1 MTMLLLTT
9 TAALLHP
16 TAAADVTINW
26 QMDMITTAT
35 AQRGDTLNFVWSGTK
50 PVGQVATQAE
60 FDACSGLSKDRTGTS
75 SPSQVVVDSETPDG
89 FILYFIG
96 TRSGHCADKGYKVAV
111 TINGGAGGT
120 AGQCF
125 SLACRT
131 IGGQNTVL
139 GLDYQCCSIA
149 DAHGYTASCAD
160 GYTYHQWAFNDEGD
174 ACDSPMT
181 GTCCVVDGGTVPA
194 GAELPSSGG
203 DGEVFSERKESSSS
217 TALVPLAL
225 PLLAA
230 AFWLQSTF

>member
-1 MTMLLLTT
+1 M
-9 TAALLHP
+9 
-16 TAAADVTINW
+16 
-26 QMDMITTAT
+26 
-35 AQRGDTLNFVWSGTK
+35 
-50 PVGQVATQAE
+50 
-60 FDACSGLSKDRTGTS
+60 S
-75 SPSQVVVDSETPDG
+75 SPSQVVVNSDTPDG
-89 FILYFIG
+89 SILYFIG
-96 TRSGHCADKGYKVAV
+96 TRSGHCADKGIKVAV

-131 IGGQNTVL
+131 IGGQNAVL

-194 GAELPSSGG
+194 GAELPGSGG
-203 DGEVFSERKESSSS
+203 DGEAAEDSLDGGDGEKNSSS
-217 TALVPLAL
+217 TILVPLAL

-230 AFWLQSTF
+230 AFWL